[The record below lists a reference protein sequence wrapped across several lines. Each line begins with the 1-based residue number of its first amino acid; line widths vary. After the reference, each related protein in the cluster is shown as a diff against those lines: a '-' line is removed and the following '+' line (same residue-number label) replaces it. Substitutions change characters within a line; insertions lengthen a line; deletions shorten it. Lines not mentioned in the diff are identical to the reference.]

1 MSNASGPRLILGLKV
16 RNLRHERGE
25 TLQSLASRAGLSIS
39 YLSEIEKGKK
49 YPKPEKLLLLA
60 EALAVPFDDLVSL
73 KVTEDLGPLKVAFS
87 SPLLREFPFELFG
100 LEPEDL
106 FNLVTGDPLKGGA
119 LLRALGEI
127 GLTYDVHVEH
137 FLLAALR
144 AYQQMNSNYFAE
156 LEKEAARFRRAE
168 GWPAEEMVDPG
179 RLSAILRRRWGYL
192 LDYEE
197 LASKPDLS
205 GFRSVFAWGPPMTLY
220 VNRRLMPS
228 QQAFVLAREIGY
240 RHLDLGERAVSSS
253 WVEVESFEQV
263 LNNFKASYFA
273 GALLM
278 DRERLRRELKELF
291 SSESWSSEGVSAC
304 MEGYGV
310 TPETFLTRLTQ
321 VIPKVFGLDEFYF
334 VRFST
339 RIGSGVYRLTKWLN
353 TSRVSVPQGIALR
366 EHYCRRWPVL
376 KLLQTLSGRLE
387 RPDQFLVAGQRT
399 YFLEEDTEFF
409 VLTMARRLALR
420 ADAASG
426 VSVAFLCNRRLRR
439 ALRFWDDPKL
449 ERVEVNLTCERCG
462 LTAAECRDRVV
473 PPALFDS
480 RREQVRKE
488 TALRGLIG
496 RA

>member
-49 YPKPEKLLLLA
+49 YPKPEKLLQLA

-106 FNLVTGDPLKGGA
+106 ISLVTGDPLKGSA
-119 LLRALGEI
+119 LLKAMGEI

-144 AYQQMNSNYFAE
+144 AYQQMNDNYFAD

-168 GWPAEEMVDPG
+168 DWPAEEVVDPE
-179 RLSAILRRRWGYL
+179 RLSAILRGRWGYV

-197 LASKPDLS
+197 LSSNPDLS
-205 GFRSVFAWGPPMTLY
+205 GFRSVFASGPPMTLY
-220 VNRRLMPS
+220 VNRRLLPS

-240 RHLDLGERAVSSS
+240 RYLDLGERAVSSS

-273 GALLM
+273 GALLV

-291 SSESWSSEGVSAC
+291 SSETWKPEEVSAC

-321 VIPKVFGLDEFYF
+321 VIPKVFGLDELYF

-339 RIGSGVYRLTKWLN
+339 TIGSGVFRLTKWLN

-366 EHYCRRWPVL
+366 EHYCRRWPAL
-376 KLLQTLSGRLE
+376 KLLQTLSGRPE
-387 RPDQFLVAGQRT
+387 RPDQFLVSGQRT
-399 YFLEEDTEFF
+399 YFLEEDAEFF

-426 VSVAFLCNRRLRR
+426 VSVGFLCDRRLRR
-439 ALRFWDDPKL
+439 TLRFWDDPEL

-462 LTAAECRDRVV
+462 LRAAECEDRVA

-480 RREQVRKE
+480 RQEQAQKE
-488 TALRGLIG
+488 TALRGLID